1 MDTNH
6 NDRRDAHGNG
16 NARRTLKMDT
26 GSSRSLTSDFGLD
39 AEGYPVEPPAVHYD
53 RGGEA

>member
-1 MDTNH
+1 MDTEKYDH
-6 NDRRDAHGNG
+6 HGNG
-16 NARRTLKMDT
+16 NRRRTLKMDT
-26 GSSRSLTSDFGLD
+26 GSSSRSLTSDFGLD